1 MVNWGIVGPGNIA
14 NKFAKSIKNVE
25 GACLYAVAS
34 RNREKGE
41 EFAKNYDIP
50 MVFNSYEEMA
60 QSKEIQAVYI
70 ATPHPFHLPCAE
82 LFLKNKKH
90 VLCEKP
96 LCVNEKQAAK
106 LKECAKE
113 NNVFLMEA
121 MWMRFLPAI
130 KEAVKMVQRG
140 VIGDVLSLQADFCYR
155 SHNPELSKVYKNE
168 MAGGGLLDVGVYGLH
183 FASLFLGDK
192 VKSIEPCANVENGV
206 DLHTVVNIKYEN
218 DTIAIISSA
227 ININKPAS
235 AYIYG
240 TKGYI
245 YFPCFFSAQD
255 FYVEVDG
262 KREHIVKNSLGE
274 GFEEE
279 IIEADNCI
287 NTEKIESDNLP
298 LDETI
303 RIIKQMDYIRKK
315 IGVKYSFDEENFKGE
330 AL

>member
-14 NKFAKSIKNVE
+14 NKFAKCIKNVN
-25 GACLYAVAS
+25 GASLLGVAS
-34 RNREKGE
+34 RDREKAQ
-41 EFAKNYDIP
+41 EFAQKYGAP
-50 MVFNSYEEMA
+50 LVFSSYEEMA

-70 ATPHPFHLPCAE
+70 ATPHPFHLPCAQ

-96 LCVNEKQAAK
+96 LCVNEEQAKK

-121 MWMRFLPAI
+121 MWTRFLPAI
-130 KEAVKMVQRG
+130 KEAVKMVQDG

-155 SHNPELSKVYKNE
+155 SQNPELSKVYKNE
-168 MAGGGLLDVGVYGLH
+168 MAGGGILDVGVYGLH

-192 VKSIEPCANVENGV
+192 VKSIEPCSKVENGV

-218 DTIAIISSA
+218 GSIATVSSA

-245 YFPCFFSAQD
+245 YFPCFFAAQD
-255 FYVEVDG
+255 FYTDING
-262 KREHIVKNSLGE
+262 QREHIVKNSLGD

-279 IIEADNCI
+279 IIEACTCI
-287 NTEKIESDNLP
+287 EQGKTQSDILP
-298 LDETI
+298 INETI
-303 RIIKQMDYIRKK
+303 RIIKQMDYIRQK
-315 IGVKYSFDEENFKGE
+315 IGVKYPMD
-330 AL
+330 

>member
-25 GACLYAVAS
+25 GACLFGVAS

-41 EFAKNYDIP
+41 EFAKTYDIP

-96 LCVNEKQAAK
+96 LCVNAKLAKQ
-106 LKECAKE
+106 LKECAND

-130 KEAVKMVQRG
+130 KEAVEMVKNG

-155 SHNPELSKVYKNE
+155 SQKPELSKVYKNE

-218 DTIAIISSA
+218 GSIATISSA

-240 TKGYI
+240 TKGFL
-245 YFPCFFSAQD
+245 YFPCFYGAQD

-262 KREHIVKNSLGE
+262 KREHIVKNSLGD

-279 IIEADNCI
+279 IIEACTCI
-287 NTEKIESDNLP
+287 ENGKTQSDILP
-298 LDETI
+298 VDETN
-303 RIIKQMDYIRKK
+303 RIIKQMDTIREI
-315 IGVKYSFDEENFKGE
+315 IGVKYPFDEE
-330 AL
+330 